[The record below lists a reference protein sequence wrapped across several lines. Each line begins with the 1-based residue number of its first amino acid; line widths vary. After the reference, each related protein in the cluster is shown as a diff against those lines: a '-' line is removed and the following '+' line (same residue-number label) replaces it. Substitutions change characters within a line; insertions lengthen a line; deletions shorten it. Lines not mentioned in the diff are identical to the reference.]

1 MTDILQQIALTRY
14 PKKAELPDIE
24 AACVQRQ
31 FFLEREELTMPA
43 LKENAA
49 IHCYAHAELA
59 VLYFLKARIL
69 YQTRASKVIARAL
82 LEGTIQNELTT
93 ILTLTATSIPDELPL
108 GEDPY
113 DPSQM
118 EEAYR
123 TMTDP
128 DWRQALRHH
137 YRLGL
142 WGMRVILM
150 HNWKGQRC
158 RELSMGTRYSLQVQM
173 PSIAE
178 AILQGRSKPF
188 SP

>member
-1 MTDILQQIALTRY
+1 M
-14 PKKAELPDIE
+14 
-24 AACVQRQ
+24 
-31 FFLEREELTMPA
+31 
-43 LKENAA
+43 
-49 IHCYAHAELA
+49 
-59 VLYFLKARIL
+59 
-69 YQTRASKVIARAL
+69 IARAL

-188 SP
+188 SPQPAVSLGEVSEKKLALKRIPPPELNFMAYSGF